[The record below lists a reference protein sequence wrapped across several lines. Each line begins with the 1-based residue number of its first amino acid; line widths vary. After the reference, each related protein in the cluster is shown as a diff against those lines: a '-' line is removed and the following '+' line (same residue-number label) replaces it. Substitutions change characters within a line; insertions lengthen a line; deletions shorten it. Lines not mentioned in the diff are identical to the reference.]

1 MLEFGRCVGWTLT
14 DSPRS
19 QSPRWT
25 SCSWTYV
32 WLLGVRKD
40 MLPPT
45 SYMPIKTNHS
55 DVMSQSETRAT
66 ALALYP
72 EDSREAAALLKQAV
86 PLMVRHNIPPNPVH
100 YALWYTYSKGQEPEL
115 NRHLD
120 RVVKDFD
127 CFPPESAT
135 KLFRDYIIRDELEEA
150 RAGQQQA
157 IDLVDDMERNVSRS
171 VNGSANFQAS
181 LGHCMEML
189 AEPVDQ
195 RLPAILSELQQ
206 STQVMQDQQE
216 LFLSQLHSAQNEIMS
231 LRDKLE
237 RAQLAASLDGL
248 TKVLNR
254 ATFTRLLEHALINAP
269 HGVALVMLDID
280 HFKQFNDRYG
290 HPLGDRV
297 LEHVGQVLRNSI
309 PPQALAARYGGE
321 EFCVVLHECFD
332 LTSAHTFAEQLRL
345 KIQALRIKVRGTDE
359 VLDTVTASFGVALA
373 KAGDDVESLL
383 TRADDALYR
392 AKRSGRNRV
401 N

>member
-1 MLEFGRCVGWTLT
+1 MQLSSSATKCLGEFRNRQE
-14 DSPRS
+14 RS
-19 QSPRWT
+19 T
-25 SCSWTYV
+25 FCSWTYV
-32 WLLGVRKD
+32 WLLAVRKD
-40 MLPPT
+40 MLHPDFI
-45 SYMPIKTNHS
+45 YANKKTNHS

-66 ALALYP
+66 ALTLYP

-157 IDLVDDMERNVSRS
+157 INLVDDMERNVSRS
-171 VNGSANFQAS
+171 VNGSSNFQTS
-181 LGHCMEML
+181 LGQCMEML

-206 STQVMQDQQE
+206 STQLMQEQQE
-216 LFLSQLHSAQNEIMS
+216 LFLSQLHSAQNEIKS

-254 ATFTRLLEHALINAP
+254 ATFTRALEHALTKAP
-269 HGVALVMLDID
+269 HGVVLVMLDID

-309 PPQALAARYGGE
+309 PPKASAARYGGE
-321 EFCVVLHECFD
+321 EFCVVLQECFD

-383 TRADDALYR
+383 TRADDALYL

-401 N
+401 A

>member
-1 MLEFGRCVGWTLT
+1 MKFGLWLVQQGVGIH
-14 DSPRS
+14 
-19 QSPRWT
+19 
-25 SCSWTYV
+25 YV
-32 WLLGVRKD
+32 WPLGVRKD
-40 MLPPT
+40 MLRAT

-66 ALALYP
+66 ALTLYP

-86 PLMVRHNIPPNPVH
+86 PLMVRYNIPPNPVH

-171 VNGSANFQAS
+171 VNGSSNFRAS

-216 LFLSQLHSAQNEIMS
+216 LFLSQLHSAQNEIKS

-321 EFCVVLHECFD
+321 EFCVVLQECFD
-332 LTSAHTFAEQLRL
+332 LTSAHAFAEQLRL

-359 VLDTVTASFGVALA
+359 VLDTVTASLGVAVA
-373 KAGDDVESLL
+373 KSGDDVESLL
-383 TRADDALYR
+383 TRADDALYL

-401 N
+401 S

>member
-1 MLEFGRCVGWTLT
+1 
-14 DSPRS
+14 
-19 QSPRWT
+19 
-25 SCSWTYV
+25 
-32 WLLGVRKD
+32 
-40 MLPPT
+40 
-45 SYMPIKTNHS
+45 
-55 DVMSQSETRAT
+55 MSQSETRAT
-66 ALALYP
+66 ALMLYP

-127 CFPPESAT
+127 CFPPESAA
-135 KLFRDYIIRDELEEA
+135 KLFRDYIIRHELEDA

-157 IDLVDDMERNVSRS
+157 IDLVDDMERDVSS
-171 VNGSANFQAS
+171 SMKGNLNFQAS
-181 LGHCMEML
+181 LGQCMEML
-189 AEPVDQ
+189 EEPVNE
-195 RLPAILSELQQ
+195 RLPTILSKLQQ
-206 STQVMQDQQE
+206 STQLMQDQQE
-216 LFLSQLHSAQNEIMS
+216 LFISQLHSAQNEIKN

-237 RAQLAASLDGL
+237 RAQLAATLDGL

-254 ATFTRLLEHALINAP
+254 ATFTRLLEHALTNAP

-280 HFKQFNDRYG
+280 HFKQFNDQYG

-297 LEHVGQVLRNSI
+297 LEHVGQVLRNAL
-309 PPQALAARYGGE
+309 PPEALAARYGGE
-321 EFCVVLHECFD
+321 EFCVILQNCPDITNV
-332 LTSAHTFAEQLRL
+332 HTFAEQLRL
-345 KIQALRIKVRGTDE
+345 KIQSLRIKARGTDE

-373 KAGDDVESLL
+373 KTGDNVESLL

-392 AKRSGRNRV
+392 AKRNGRNRV